1 MKYSIIIPAYNEE
14 KRISKTVARIL
25 EFFEKKKVDFEII
38 VVNDGSNDKTSEAV
52 KIFRNK
58 KIRLLEFSP
67 NHGKGFAVKQ
77 GMLNAK
83 GDIIL
88 FSDADLSTP
97 IEEFDKLINYIKD
110 FDVIIGSRSIKGAN
124 VVKHQPFYR
133 ELMGKIFNKIVRLFT
148 IRGIIDTQCG
158 FKIFNQKA
166 AKDVFSRT
174 RITGFGFD
182 VEALFLAKIL
192 KYKIKEVPVTW
203 INDEQTKISPVKD
216 SLKMFIEVL
225 KVRINYWE
233 GKYK

>member
-158 FKIFNQKA
+158 FKMFNQKA
-166 AKDVFSRT
+166 AKDVFSKT

>member
-38 VVNDGSNDKTSEAV
+38 VVNDGSKDKTSEAV

>member
-38 VVNDGSNDKTSEAV
+38 VVNDGSKDKTSEAV

-158 FKIFNQKA
+158 FKMFNQKA
-166 AKDVFSRT
+166 AKDVFSKT

>member
-182 VEALFLAKIL
+182 VEALFLAKISG
-192 KYKIKEVPVTW
+192 YKIKEVPVTW

-225 KVRINYWE
+225 KIRINYWK
-233 GKYK
+233 GDYK

>member
-38 VVNDGSNDKTSEAV
+38 VVNDGSKDKTSEAV

-182 VEALFLAKIL
+182 VEALFLAKISG
-192 KYKIKEVPVTW
+192 YKIKEVPVTW

>member
-38 VVNDGSNDKTSEAV
+38 VVNDGSKDKTSEAV

-158 FKIFNQKA
+158 FKMFNQKA
-166 AKDVFSRT
+166 AKDVFSKT

-182 VEALFLAKIL
+182 VEALFLAKISG
-192 KYKIKEVPVTW
+192 YKIKEVPVTW